1 MGKVLSVIF
10 VIFFYPALLGVAM
23 AWAIPFFIVLGVVAV
38 KVAIRQKRSLI
49 RYLWLLLAVYIGFF
63 PILGFIGADI
73 HKEWVNSITKENCGV
88 KVGMSKVE
96 AEELVNS
103 CGNIDRKSED
113 TYILK
118 PRGLGK
124 LHFSFF
130 GLYGLH
136 VKYDAQDKVSEVNG
150 WSD

>member
-1 MGKVLSVIF
+1 MGKIFSVIF
-10 VIFFYPALLGVAM
+10 VLVFYPALLGVAM
-23 AWAIPFFIVLGVVAV
+23 PWAIPFFVALGGVAV
-38 KVAIRQKRSLI
+38 KVGIRQKHSLF
-49 RYLWLLLAVYIGFF
+49 RYLWLLLAIYIGLF
-63 PILGFIGADI
+63 PIFGFIGADI

-88 KVGMSKVE
+88 KIGMSKVE

-103 CGNIDRKSED
+103 CGHIDRKSED

-124 LHFSFF
+124 LHLSLF

-136 VKYDAQDKVSEVNG
+136 VKYDAQDKVAEVNG